1 MANLHF
7 QYSSAPLRTIE
18 EIQFGLLSPEEIK
31 NMSVAPIEYPE
42 TMDEQNQRPR
52 HMGLADP
59 RLGSIDRGVKCATC
73 DENMSE
79 CPGHF
84 GHIELAAPVFHVGFI
99 NKIKKL
105 LETVCHNCGKI
116 LVDESNPAFADAL
129 RQRDPKR
136 RFDTIWRLCKPKL
149 VCEATPPQTD
159 DQPDRPREPR
169 HDHGGCGNVQP
180 EVRREALALNGTWKA
195 QKGDDE
201 HEGQPAEKKP
211 ITPQMALSV
220 FRNISTDDI
229 KKMGLSNDYARPEWM
244 IITVLPVPPPPVRP
258 SISMDGANGLRG
270 EDDLTY
276 KLGDII
282 RANGNVKRCDLD
294 GSPQHLTQE
303 FENLLQFH
311 VATYMDNNI
320 PGLGQALQKS
330 GRPIKSIRARLKGKE
345 GRLRGNLMGKRVDFS
360 ARTVITGDPNLSLDE
375 VGVPRS
381 IAKTLTYPETVTPY
395 NIQKL
400 HQLVK
405 NGPNEHPGAKYVIRG
420 SGERIDLR
428 HHKRAG
434 EISLQYGWKVERH
447 IVDGDF
453 IIFNRQPSL
462 HKESMMGHRVRVM
475 PYSTFRLNLSVTS
488 PYNADFDGDE
498 MNLHVPQSEET
509 RAEISQLC
517 MVPLNIV
524 SPQRN
529 WPIMGIVQDTL
540 CGIYKICRRDV
551 FLSEEQVMNILL
563 WVPDWDGVIPQPA
576 ILKPRPR
583 WTGKQIISLVLPPT
597 LNYLQLDKSGFS
609 PVNDAGMLVDGGEVM
624 FGLFRKQ
631 AVGAS
636 KQGIIHIIFNEKGPE
651 AALNFFNGAQT
662 VVNYWLLHNGFSIGI
677 GDTIPDRKTIQG
689 IENAVSEQKKEV
701 IEITRKA
708 TADELE
714 SLPGMSIR
722 ETFESKVQAAL
733 NQARENAGTKTQE
746 SLKDLN
752 NAVQMALSGSKGST
766 INISQM
772 TAIVGQQ
779 AVEGKRI
786 PFGFKY
792 RTLPHFT
799 KDDYSPESRGFVE
812 NSYLRGLTPTEFFF
826 HAMAGREGLID
837 TAVKTAE
844 TGYIQRRLVKA
855 LEDVMAKYDGTV
867 RNSLGD
873 VVQFLYGEDGLD
885 AVHIESQAVDI
896 VTCSHDQF
904 ERKCRVDVMDPR
916 PETSIPSELL
926 ESSKEIAGELDV
938 QKHLDEEYE
947 QLQKARDFLREKKS
961 EDNSM
966 YYLPLNIVRILENA
980 KAAFKIKKNGRSNL
994 HPAEV
999 IPQVNGLLDRL
1010 VVVRGDDPLSTE
1022 AQHNATLLFK
1032 AQLRSRLAFKRL
1044 VLENSLNKLAFQHVL
1059 GEIES
1064 KFCRAAVNPGEM
1076 VGVLAAQSIG
1086 EPATQMT
1093 LNTFH
1098 FAGVAS
1104 KNVTLGVPRLKEIL
1118 NVAKDIKTPT
1128 MTVYTTHESVGDK
1141 AIDQENTNAVRRAV
1155 EHTTLRSVTETTELY
1170 YDPDIQ
1176 STIIEADRDMVDSY
1190 FILPELESEDH
1201 FRQSRWLLRII
1212 LGRRRLLDKGLTV
1225 QDVAGKIKE
1234 NYPNDLAVIFSD
1246 DNAEEQVIRIRL
1258 MHAHIKGGDEDADD
1272 GDVEENWLKRLEAH
1286 ILDKLTL
1293 RGVPGIKK
1301 AFITTKDMVIREKD
1315 GSMKMKKD
1323 AEWTLDTEG
1332 TALGQVLAIEGV
1344 DTTRTYSNSF
1354 IEVFAV
1360 FGIEATRSALMRELT
1375 AVLAFDGSYVNHRHL
1390 ALLVDVMTSRGHLMA
1405 ITRHGIN
1412 RSDTGA
1418 LMRCSFEETVD
1429 ILLDAAACGELDDCR
1444 GVSENVML
1452 GQLAPLG
1459 TGEMEIRLD
1468 QDMLETV
1475 ISDNARLGH
1484 VGVKGHAL
1492 ADGAATPYDSGSP
1505 MQDDGYL
1512 GTPDYGA
1519 SFSPIV
1525 NTGAQTP
1532 GGFTEYPSQGYGSG
1546 LSPYPA
1552 RSPSSAG
1559 YSPSSPFNT
1568 SPTSP
1573 SAYSP
1578 TSPGYSPTSPGMGIS
1593 SPGFSTS
1600 PRFSPASP
1608 AFMPTSPGY
1617 SPTSPGYSPTSPSA
1631 APFPYFSDITTN
1643 IQPNI
1648 SCFQSYEPQRELL
1661 PNITKFHF
1669 SDLAWLGAIFRLLSQ
1684 VVSNVADLL
1693 SNLSEGELRMN
1704 GKHNNPRRYES
1715 VKDFERDNFLL
1726 PNTYLVVRVDGRGF
1740 HRLSAKYAWEKPNDR
1755 RALDLMNAA
1764 AVAVMQEIP
1773 DLAIAYG
1780 ISDEFSF
1787 VFDRHINN
1795 LYNTTFWALVLKGQ
1809 MGQSEAEEA
1818 LKGTSAA
1825 NKNEIMFSRFGINYN
1840 NEPVMFKK
1848 GSVLVREYRVR
1859 TMGEQP
1865 IPSAGGDQGAE
1876 PSKTQREKKGKS
1888 RAKAE
1893 IKVEHEDMI
1902 GDMFWEARP
1911 WLLPEH

>member
-7 QYSSAPLRTIE
+7 QYSSAPLRTIQE
-18 EIQFGLLSPEEIK
+18 VQFGLLSPEEIK

-42 TMDEQNQRPR
+42 TMDEQNSRPR

-84 GHIELAAPVFHVGFI
+84 GHIELAAPVFHIGFLT
-99 NKIKKL
+99 KIKKL

-116 LVDESNPAFADAL
+116 LVDESNPAFVDAL
-129 RQRDPKR
+129 RHRDPKR
-136 RFDTIWRLCKPKL
+136 RFEAIWKLCKPKMI
-149 VCEATPPQTD
+149 CEANLPLDNEQSEKSK
-159 DQPDRPREPR
+159 EPR
-169 HDHGGCGNVQP
+169 HDHGGCGNIQP
-180 EVRREALALNGTWKA
+180 EVRKEALKLTGTWKA

-201 HEGQPAEKKP
+201 HEGQQAEKKP
-211 ITPQMALSV
+211 ITPQMALNV
-220 FRNISTDDI
+220 FRSITTEDI
-229 KKMGLSNDYARPEWM
+229 KTMGLSNDYARPEWM

-258 SISMDGANGLRG
+258 SISMDGGGLRG

-294 GSPQHLTQE
+294 GSPQHLIQE

-320 PGLGQALQKS
+320 AGLPQALQKS
-330 GRPIKSIRARLKGKE
+330 GRPVKSIRARLKGKE

-405 NGPNEHPGAKYVIRG
+405 NGPNEHPGAKYVIRD

-551 FLSEEQVMNILL
+551 FLTEEQVMSTLL
-563 WVPDWDGVIPQPA
+563 WVPDWDGMVPQPA

-597 LNYLQLDKSGFS
+597 LNYLQGDKAGFS
-609 PVNDAGMLVDGGEVM
+609 PIDDTGMLVDGGEVM
-624 FGLFRKQ
+624 YGLFRKS

-636 KQGIIHIIFNEKGPE
+636 RQGIIHIIFNEKGPE
-651 AALNFFNGAQT
+651 AALNFFNGAQM
-662 VVNYWLLHNGFSIGI
+662 VVNHWLLHNGFSIGI

-689 IENAVSEQKKEV
+689 IEDAVLEQKKEV
-701 IEITRKA
+701 HEITRKA

-885 AVHIESQAVDI
+885 AVHIEAQEVDI
-896 VTCSHDQF
+896 VKCSQAQF
-904 ERKCRVDVMDPR
+904 ERKCRLDVMDPT
-916 PETSIPSELL
+916 PEFSIPPDFL
-926 ESSKEIAGELDV
+926 ESAKEIAGELEVQQLLDV
-938 QKHLDEEYE
+938 EFE

-961 EDNSM
+961 DDSSS
-966 YYLPLNIVRILENA
+966 YYLPLNIIRILENA
-980 KAAFKIKKNGRSNL
+980 KASFKIKKNARSNL

-999 IPQVNGLLDRL
+999 IPQVNDLLDRL
-1010 VVVRGDDPLSTE
+1010 VVVRGEDPLSEE

-1044 VLENSLNKLAFQHVL
+1044 VLESSLNKLAFQHVL

-1118 NVAKDIKTPT
+1118 NIAKDIKTPT
-1128 MTVYTTHESVGDK
+1128 MTVYTTYENVNDK
-1141 AIDQENTNAVRRAV
+1141 AIDQANANTVRRAV

-1176 STIIEADRDMVDSY
+1176 STIIEADMDMVDSY
-1190 FILPELESEDH
+1190 FILPELDSDDSH
-1201 FRQSRWLLRII
+1201 RQSRWLLRII

-1225 QDVAGKIKE
+1225 QDVASKIKE

-1258 MHAHIKGGDEDADD
+1258 IRDNVKGDEEDDD
-1272 GDVEENWLKRLEAH
+1272 GDIEENWLKRLEAH
-1286 ILDKLTL
+1286 ILDTLTL

-1301 AFITTKDMVIREKD
+1301 AFISTKEKVLKQKD
-1315 GSMKMKKD
+1315 GSLEKKKD
-1323 AEWTLDTEG
+1323 AEWVLDTEG
-1332 TALGQVLAIEGV
+1332 TALGEVLAIEGV
-1344 DTTRTYSNSF
+1344 DTRRTYTNSF
-1354 IEVFAV
+1354 VEILEV

-1390 ALLVDVMTSRGHLMA
+1390 ALLVDVMTSRGQLMP

-1412 RSDTGA
+1412 RADTGA
-1418 LMRCSFEETVD
+1418 LMRCSFEETVE
-1429 ILLDAAACGELDDCR
+1429 ILLEAAACGELDDCR

-1459 TGEMEIRLD
+1459 TGEMDIRLD
-1468 QDMLETV
+1468 QEMLDTV
-1475 ISDNARLGH
+1475 ISDTRNAGH
-1484 VGVKGHAL
+1484 IGVKGSAL
-1492 ADGAATPYDSGSP
+1492 ADGGATPYDSGSP
-1505 MQDDGYL
+1505 MQDSGYL

-1532 GGFTEYPSQGYGSG
+1532 GGFTEYQPQGYGGG
-1546 LSPYPA
+1546 LSPYSA
-1552 RSPSSAG
+1552 RSPSNAG

-1573 SAYSP
+1573 SGYSP
-1578 TSPGYSPTSPGMGIS
+1578 TSPGYSPTSPGMSMS

-1608 AFMPTSPGY
+1608 AFTPTSPGY
-1617 SPTSPGYSPTSPSA
+1617 SPTSPGYSPTSPQYGGQSGISPTSPSYSPTSPSYSPTSPTYSPTSPNYSPSSPNFSPTSPVYSPSSPQYAGPA
-1631 APFPYFSDITTN
+1631 AGQRHSPTSPTS
-1643 IQPNI
+1643 P
-1648 SCFQSYEPQRELL
+1648 QSYSPTSPAFSPTSPSGSYSPTS
-1661 PNITKFHF
+1661 PNF
-1669 SDLAWLGAIFRLLSQ
+1669 SSPTSPGSAPYSASSPKWSPT
-1684 VVSNVADLL
+1684 S
-1693 SNLSEGELRMN
+1693 
-1704 GKHNNPRRYES
+1704 P
-1715 VKDFERDNFLL
+1715 
-1726 PNTYLVVRVDGRGF
+1726 TY
-1740 HRLSAKYAWEKPNDR
+1740 SP
-1755 RALDLMNAA
+1755 
-1764 AVAVMQEIP
+1764 
-1773 DLAIAYG
+1773 
-1780 ISDEFSF
+1780 
-1787 VFDRHINN
+1787 
-1795 LYNTTFWALVLKGQ
+1795 
-1809 MGQSEAEEA
+1809 
-1818 LKGTSAA
+1818 TS
-1825 NKNEIMFSRFGINYN
+1825 
-1840 NEPVMFKK
+1840 P
-1848 GSVLVREYRVR
+1848 
-1859 TMGEQP
+1859 
-1865 IPSAGGDQGAE
+1865 
-1876 PSKTQREKKGKS
+1876 KGK
-1888 RAKAE
+1888 
-1893 IKVEHEDMI
+1893 
-1902 GDMFWEARP
+1902 
-1911 WLLPEH
+1911 